1 MRECITA
8 RHLLERIVAS
18 TLDTLDEVDT
28 DSPQLDRRLYART
41 ENFAALSV
49 HLARLLEGREK
60 FVLVLDAMD
69 RLRESSGIGTL
80 IAALGRLGEFV
91 PSLCVVLVTTL
102 PLAPSTLHAASVPRV
117 NFPPYTRGQLLAIV
131 GKRPLRIF
139 STPPSKELFPKYT
152 LELAAEDDAWL
163 WGRYISAVYD
173 SLSKH
178 TGRDVV
184 SFQNTARRLWRE
196 FVAPVEAGQFGTR
209 DFSRLM
215 VNRRALFM
223 GEEGVAERFRAW
235 NPAADGETGGA
246 AAAVATLPNSQP
258 PTTTAP
264 TPTPTKKTQTKASTP
279 QPPTD
284 ALPAPKPPRTA
295 MHDLPTYTTYLLI
308 AAYLASYNPS
318 RTDVTY
324 FMKHSDKRRNKRHAP
339 SISGRSKHRKIPRH
353 LLTPSPFALDRL
365 LAVFRAL
372 LPGTP
377 VGQVADIGAQVAT
390 LGSLRLLV
398 RVGGG
403 VGGGAG
409 DVLEAG
415 ARWRVNVGWE
425 VVRGLGRSVG
435 VEVGELLVGG
445 VD

>member
-1 MRECITA
+1 MIINVRECITA

-18 TLDTLDEVDT
+18 MLDTLDELDT
-28 DSPQLDRRLYART
+28 DGPKLDRRPYART

-49 HLARLLEGREK
+49 HLSRLLEGREK

-69 RLRESSGIGTL
+69 RLRESSSMGTL

-102 PLAPSTLHAASVPRV
+102 PLAPGVLHAASVPRI

-139 STPPSKELFPKYT
+139 ATPPSKELFPDYT
-152 LELAAEDDAWL
+152 ADLAAEDDAWL

-173 SLSKH
+173 SLTKH

-184 SFQNTARRLWRE
+184 SFQNTAHRLWRE
-196 FVAPVEAGQFGTR
+196 FVTPVEMGQFGTR

-223 GEEGVAERFRAW
+223 GEEGVAEKFRAW
-235 NPAADGETGGA
+235 NPAAAEEKTTTDT
-246 AAAVATLPNSQP
+246 AAVSDSQSP
-258 PTTTAP
+258 PKTTAITATPAPIPTETKP
-264 TPTPTKKTQTKASTP
+264 TPK
-279 QPPTD
+279 
-284 ALPAPKPPRTA
+284 PRTA
-295 MHDLPTYTTYLLI
+295 MHDLPTYTTHLLI

-339 SISGRSKHRKIPRH
+339 SVSARSKHRKIPRH
-353 LLTPSPFALDRL
+353 LLTPSPFPLDRL
-365 LAVFRAL
+365 LAIFRAL
-372 LPGTP
+372 LPGP

-403 VGGGAG
+403 VSGAAG

-415 ARWRVNVGWE
+415 ARWRVNIGWE
-425 VVRGLGRSVG
+425 AVRGMGRSVG
-435 VEVGELLVGG
+435 IEVGELLVGG